1 MPLEK
6 LKKAKKIAIGTKQV
20 LKAVE
25 NNITELIFVAQDAD
39 AKVVEPLSTYCN
51 EHGVQIVNVESRI
64 QLGEACGIDVGAA
77 AAAILKD

>member
-6 LKKAKKIAIGTKQV
+6 LKKAKKVAIGTKQV
-20 LKAVE
+20 LKAAE
-25 NNITELIFVAQDAD
+25 NKETVLIFVAQDAD

-51 EHGVQIVNVESRI
+51 EHGVQVISVDSRI
-64 QLGEACGIDVGAA
+64 QLGKACGIDVGAA